1 MSAAAVRPTITTT
14 TTTTTTPL
22 WLANMDDVVGGESIN
37 TKPTVVPASKRYFRQ
52 ECCSKMDPTTKFEL
66 KECFPYA
73 FDPLSYLVWDRLPF
87 LKWLGVMECFRWC
100 VAVGRY
106 FRERVSRFPRCG
118 KVYGPETALGDLVAG
133 LTVGIM
139 VVPQAL
145 AYAKIA
151 DLPIEVY
158 TNTIVLV

>member
-1 MSAAAVRPTITTT
+1 
-14 TTTTTTPL
+14 
-22 WLANMDDVVGGESIN
+22 MDS
-37 TKPTVVPASKRYFRQ
+37 
-52 ECCSKMDPTTKFEL
+52 TTKFEL

-118 KVYGPETALGDLVAG
+118 KVYGPKTALSDLAAG

-151 DLPIEVY
+151 DLPIEVCTVLYSVGLVTMYNMYALALYMY
-158 TNTIVLV
+158 TL